1 MAVLSGLFAANT
13 RHDGARTVFGL
24 AYQCAA
30 ESLLG
35 AAAAAIDAC
44 RFNGAK
50 IELSASN

>member
-1 MAVLSGLFAANT
+1 MAVLSGVFAANT
-13 RHDGARTVFGL
+13 RRARTVFGL